1 MNKTTVVHCK
11 HDKYDVYIGRG
22 SIWGNPFTV
31 GMYGRKGAIQKY
43 RQWLETQPHLIK
55 KIPELKGKIL
65 GCWCRPL
72 SCHGDVLAHLAD
84 GIEYENRT

>member
-11 HDKYDVYIGRG
+11 HDEYDTYIGRG

-43 RQWLETQPHLIK
+43 RQWLETQPQLVK
-55 KIPELKGKIL
+55 KIPTLKGKKL
-65 GCWCRPL
+65 GCWCKPL
-72 SCHGDVLAHLAD
+72 SCHGDVLAALAD
-84 GIEYENRT
+84 GK

>member
-43 RQWLETQPHLIK
+43 RQWLETQPHLVK
-55 KIPELKGKIL
+55 KIPDLKGKRL
-65 GCWCRPL
+65 GCWCRPFP
-72 SCHGDVLAHLAD
+72 CHGDVLAALAD
-84 GIEYENRT
+84 GT